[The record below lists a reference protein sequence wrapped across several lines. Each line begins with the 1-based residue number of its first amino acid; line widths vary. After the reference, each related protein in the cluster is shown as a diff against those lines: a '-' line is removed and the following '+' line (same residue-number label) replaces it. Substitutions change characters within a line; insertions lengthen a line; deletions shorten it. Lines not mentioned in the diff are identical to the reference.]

1 MPNKVSF
8 FAPGKL
14 YLAGE
19 YAVTQPHGQAII
31 MPVKKGIKVTVES
44 QKQSSIINQQYPLEN
59 LTFKFI
65 EEIKNPYVRLAIEI
79 VRQWT
84 MSKGMVWKPFKLTI
98 DSTLVAEHG
107 KYGLGSSGAITV
119 AVIAG
124 LLKFYGIKF
133 SPLMLYQL
141 AVIATIQNYPDT
153 SFGDVACSSFNQ
165 MILYQKFTPIM
176 VSMLKTLHVEKLL
189 NMEWE
194 GLIIKPVEI
203 AIDLP
208 MVIYSGNSAHSHEMV
223 KKVQPYLNK
232 MWVEKSNQLVQNLL
246 VRYQPMIIQNLQQH
260 LLDLQKQSQVMMVT
274 ENMQRI
280 IQIANE
286 GGGVAKMSGA
296 GGGDCMLV
304 FIAKHKHTW
313 FVNQM
318 KSLNF
323 LILSDII

>member
-1 MPNKVSF
+1 MPNKISF

-19 YAVTQPHGQAII
+19 YAVTQPRGQAII

-44 QKQSSIINQQYPLEN
+44 QKQSSIVNLQYPLEN
-59 LTFKFI
+59 ITFKFI
-65 EEIKNPYVRLAIEI
+65 EEIKNPYLRLAIEV

-84 MSKGMVWKPFKLTI
+84 MIKGMAWKPFKLI
-98 DSTLVAEHG
+98 INSTLVAEHG

-119 AVIAG
+119 AVIGA
-124 LLKFYGIKF
+124 LLKFYGIAYT
-133 SPLMLYQL
+133 PLMLYQL

-153 SFGDVACSSFNQ
+153 SFGDLACSSFNQ
-165 MILYQKFTPIM
+165 IILYQKFTPHM
-176 VSMLKTLHVEKLL
+176 FNTLKTLHVDKLL
-189 NMEWE
+189 NIEWE

-203 AIDLP
+203 SIDLP
-208 MVIYSGNSAHSHEMV
+208 VVVYSGSSADSHQMV
-223 KKVQPYLNK
+223 KKVQPYLSQ

-246 VRYQPMIIQNLQQH
+246 VNFQPIMIQNLQQH
-260 LLDLQKQSQVMMVT
+260 LLDLEKQSQAGLVT
-274 ENMQRI
+274 EHMQKI
-280 IQIANE
+280 IQVANE

-304 FIAKHKHTW
+304 FIAKQKQSW
-313 FVNQM
+313 FAKQM

-323 LILSDII
+323 VILSDII